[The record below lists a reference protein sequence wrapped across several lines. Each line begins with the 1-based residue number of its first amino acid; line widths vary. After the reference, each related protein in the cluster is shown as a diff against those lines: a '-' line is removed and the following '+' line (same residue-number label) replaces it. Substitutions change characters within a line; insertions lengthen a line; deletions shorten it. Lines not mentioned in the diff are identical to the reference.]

1 MRLFVPIFSAV
12 NNFPWREIETQGG
25 NCSRIDIFLIDRVS
39 KCHLA
44 DLVVQ
49 LDKWEWVLASWLRR
63 IEVNDKSS
71 VRGLINVWERDNH
84 RDVEDDYTSKRFEIY
99 AVSSS
104 RQSNFIA
111 RFDKDLDF
119 IFYTVNSLQCDIVFE
134 SNFND

>member
-1 MRLFVPIFSAV
+1 MNFFNRQIKKNFLSYNPRNCISYVPIFSAV
-12 NNFPWREIETQGG
+12 NNFPWRKIETQGG

-49 LDKWEWVLASWLRR
+49 LDKWEWVLTSWLRR

-84 RDVEDDYTSKRFEIY
+84 RDR
-99 AVSSS
+99 
-104 RQSNFIA
+104 RG
-111 RFDKDLDF
+111 R
-119 IFYTVNSLQCDIVFE
+119 
-134 SNFND
+134 

>member
-1 MRLFVPIFSAV
+1 M
-12 NNFPWREIETQGG
+12 
-25 NCSRIDIFLIDRVS
+25 S

>member
-1 MRLFVPIFSAV
+1 MHLFVSIFSAV
-12 NNFPWREIETQGG
+12 NNFPWRKIETQGG

-49 LDKWEWVLASWLRR
+49 LDKWEWVLTSWLRR

-84 RDVEDDYTSKRFEIY
+84 RDVEVDDIETLRDVYIY
-99 AVSSS
+99 ICIYRIFSCASSLENLIDCFS
-104 RQSNFIA
+104 IKSTLN
-111 RFDKDLDF
+111 
-119 IFYTVNSLQCDIVFE
+119 DI
-134 SNFND
+134 